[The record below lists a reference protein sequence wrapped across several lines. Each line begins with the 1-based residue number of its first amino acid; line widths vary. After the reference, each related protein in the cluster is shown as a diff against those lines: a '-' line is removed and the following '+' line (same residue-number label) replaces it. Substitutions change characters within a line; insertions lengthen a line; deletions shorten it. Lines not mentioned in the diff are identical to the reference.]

1 MQTNKHNDSS
11 SLKVQTCW
19 SNLHYYFF
27 FFLLHYPCYFCLL
40 MVPAVFWGLRIAFDS
55 KLYLGLPRSRVGVQS
70 ALLWTCGLWSP
81 RCHCPAPLARPAAQS
96 TGLWLQQEGQ
106 LRFYMKTKATP
117 YRKTTFWHISSLYFL
132 ITFSINSQWL
142 MLSYCLEMKLSRGGM
157 FLIQCCFLGEVQG
170 WASRGR
176 GSLLSHEWQVKC

>member
-1 MQTNKHNDSS
+1 
-11 SLKVQTCW
+11 
-19 SNLHYYFF
+19 
-27 FFLLHYPCYFCLL
+27 

-142 MLSYCLEMKLSRGGM
+142 MLSWRWNFLRGG
-157 FLIQCCFLGEVQG
+157 CFSSSAAFWGKFRAGLLGEEVPRSPTSDRWNAKG
-170 WASRGR
+170 MNACRVF
-176 GSLLSHEWQVKC
+176 LLK